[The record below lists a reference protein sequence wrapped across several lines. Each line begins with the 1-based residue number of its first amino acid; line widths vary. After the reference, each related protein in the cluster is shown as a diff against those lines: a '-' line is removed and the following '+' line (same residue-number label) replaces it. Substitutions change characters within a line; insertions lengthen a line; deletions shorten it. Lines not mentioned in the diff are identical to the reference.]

1 MADKEKGQDNKGLFR
16 QEALER
22 LSSPER
28 LDELMNLVTFKSWLP
43 LGTLG
48 VFLGLGLLWS
58 LFGRV
63 PVTTSGRG
71 VFVQQSPESPT
82 LVALLFFENS
92 YRGQI
97 FQGMPVVLVPETLQ
111 VSSDRGVTAAVKEVV
126 EPPAL
131 TLDAARG
138 SNDLADTM
146 APVPETMAE
155 PSASDPLQVV
165 AQLSQEAASMPPDS
179 IAPGVAVE
187 GRLTLEERA
196 PITFVFPFLNQSSM

>member
-1 MADKEKGQDNKGLFR
+1 MAEKLSSKKGLFR

-28 LDELMNLVTFKSWLP
+28 LDELMHLVTFKSWLP

-48 VFLGLGLLWS
+48 LFLGLGLLWS
-58 LFGRV
+58 FLGRV

-71 VFVQQSPESPT
+71 VFVQQSDDSPE

-92 YRGQI
+92 YRGRI
-97 FQGMPVVLVPETLQ
+97 WQGMPVVLVPETLQ
-111 VSSDRGVTAAVKEVV
+111 VSSDRGVAAQVEEVV

-131 TLDAARG
+131 TLDTARG
-138 SNDLADTM
+138 STALKTTM
-146 APVPETMAE
+146 APEMEDEA
-155 PSASDPLQVV
+155 SASDPLQVV
-165 AQLSQEAASMPPDS
+165 AQLSPEAASMPPDS

-196 PITFVFPFLNQSSM
+196 PITFIFPFLHQSM